1 MSSNRVT
8 SIAIRFYDGHEEA
21 FEGVTVAE
29 VEDRFLYVREGT
41 GLMRAFAVDTIE
53 RFVVAHEHTN

>member
-8 SIAIRFYDGHEEA
+8 SVAIRFYDGHEEE
-21 FEGVTVAE
+21 FGGITGAE
-29 VEDRFLYVREGT
+29 VEAGFLYVQEGPDV
-41 GLMRAFAVDTIE
+41 MRAFAVNTIE